1 MTLKTQSR
9 IGNTHSQTIVN
20 NLNQCFSSIFITNL
34 ISVAFAST
42 AFSSN
47 SLTTEA
53 VFVQPPQQQFGW
65 QHDQEQLNNT
75 RH

>member
-9 IGNTHSQTIVN
+9 IGNAHSQTIVN

-53 VFVQPPQQQFGW
+53 GTTPQQQFGW
-65 QHDQEQLNNT
+65 QHDQEAIE
-75 RH
+75 